1 MIIDFSNIWQILKQ
15 GIAGMAEKNLR
26 EYAAAAT
33 SDGYVMVNEMQT
45 DLESWITELT
55 EGSISKSDFADLVA
69 GQKDELK
76 MELLEQAG
84 LSEILV
90 DQFKHDICDLI
101 TNTVLASIV

>member
-15 GIAGMAEKNLR
+15 GIAGIAEKKLR
-26 EYAAAAT
+26 EYAVAAT
-33 SDGYVMVNEMQT
+33 SDGYKMVNEMQT
-45 DLESWITELT
+45 DLKSWINELT
-55 EGSISKSDFADLVA
+55 SGSISKSDFADLVA

-90 DQFKHDICDLI
+90 DQFKQDICDLI
-101 TNTVLASIV
+101 TNTVLASIP